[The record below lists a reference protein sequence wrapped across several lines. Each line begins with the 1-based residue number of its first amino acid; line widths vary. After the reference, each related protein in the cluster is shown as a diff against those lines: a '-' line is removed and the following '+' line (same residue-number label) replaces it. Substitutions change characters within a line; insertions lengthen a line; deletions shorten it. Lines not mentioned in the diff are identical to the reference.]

1 MTQRLDYFKQPSA
14 QEPLLALSAL
24 TACLHDSD
32 LDTVLRGLIQLRASQ
47 LNGCAFCVDMH
58 TKDLAAAGEEGP
70 RVYLLTTWREA
81 NVYSAAERAALAW
94 TEALTRLDAGEN
106 LETLY
111 AELASHFSE
120 TDLLGITFTII
131 TINSWNRLSVGFGK
145 EPGAYRAGDLDAHLK
160 QALQIL
166 RR

>member
-14 QEPLLALSAL
+14 REPLLALSAL
-24 TACLHDSD
+24 TAYLHESN
-32 LDTVLRGLIQLRASQ
+32 LDPVLMGLIQLRASQ

-58 TKDLAAAGEEGP
+58 TKDLAAAGEDGP
-70 RVYLLTTWREA
+70 RVYLLPTWREA

-94 TEALTRLDAGEN
+94 TEALTRMASGADLDV
-106 LETLY
+106 LY
-111 AELASHFSE
+111 AELSEHFSE
-120 TDLLGITFTII
+120 TEILNITFTIV

-145 EPGAYRAGDLDAHLK
+145 EPGAYRPGDLDDSLK
-160 QALQIL
+160 RALQVL